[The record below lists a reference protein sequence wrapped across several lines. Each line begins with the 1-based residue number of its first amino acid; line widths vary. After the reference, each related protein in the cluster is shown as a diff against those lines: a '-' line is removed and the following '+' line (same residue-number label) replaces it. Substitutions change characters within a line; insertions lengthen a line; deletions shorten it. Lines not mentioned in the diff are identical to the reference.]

1 MNMGTFAFKMP
12 DIGEGVVEGEVVEWM
27 VAVGDT
33 VKEDDPILSVM
44 TDKATVE
51 IPSPVDGTVTKVVG
65 EAGDILPVGVV
76 CIEFEV
82 DGAGNA
88 SASDDAPAAKEAPAP
103 AAKESK
109 PEPTPEVAPAPTPAP
124 KAAATPAPAAAP
136 VARAPGTK
144 ALASPA
150 VRQRAREA
158 NISLD
163 HVAGSGPAG
172 RISHAD
178 LDAHIAGG
186 ASGASRAAPMGVR
199 ARTELNGTEA
209 MKVIG
214 LRRKIADSMIASY
227 SSIPHFSY
235 FEEVD
240 VTSLEELRQHLNA
253 TRPEGAPKLTYL
265 PFIMQALVKALAQRP
280 ECNALYDDEAN
291 VVTRHEAI
299 NLGIATQT
307 DRGLFVPVVKHVEA
321 MDIWQSATEMGRVT
335 GATRDGKAGVEDLT
349 GSTFTITSLGRLGG
363 LGATPI
369 INKPEVGILGVHN
382 AKDRAVVRDGA
393 VVIRRM
399 MNLSSSWDHRV
410 VDGHDGASLVQLV
423 KTYLENP
430 ATIFM

>member
-27 VAVGDT
+27 VAVGDS

-51 IPSPVDGTVTKVVG
+51 IPSPVDGKVTMVIG

-82 DGAGNA
+82 DGDGNA
-88 SASDDAPAAKEAPAP
+88 SSAEAAPESKAETAPAPEPKAEPKPAPTPTPAPAPAP
-103 AAKESK
+103 AA
-109 PEPTPEVAPAPTPAP
+109 V
-124 KAAATPAPAAAP
+124 

-150 VRQRAREA
+150 VRQRARQA
-158 NISLD
+158 NIDLNF
-163 HVAGSGPAG
+163 VAGSGPAG

-186 ASGASRAAPMGVR
+186 ASGASSARPMGAS
-199 ARTELNGTEA
+199 ARIEKNGTEDI
-209 MKVIG
+209 KVIG
-214 LRRKIADSMIASY
+214 LRRKIAEGMISSY
-227 SSIPHFSY
+227 TTIPHFSY

-240 VTSLEELRQHLNA
+240 VTALEELRQHLNA

-265 PFIMQALVKALAQRP
+265 PFIMQALVKALEERP
-280 ECNALYDDEAN
+280 ECNALYDDDSN

-321 MDIWQSATEMGRVT
+321 MDIWQSATEMTRVT
-335 GATRDGKAGVEDLT
+335 SATRDGKASADDLS

-382 AKDRAVVRDGA
+382 AKDRAVVKDGNI
-393 VVIRRM
+393 VIRRI

-423 KTYLENP
+423 KSYLEHP

>member
-1 MNMGTFAFKMP
+1 MGKFEFKLP
-12 DIGEGVVEGEVVEWM
+12 DIGEGVVEGEIVEWM

-51 IPSPVDGTVTKVVG
+51 IPAPCDGTVASIVG
-65 EAGDILPVGVV
+65 EAGDILPVGGV
-76 CIEFEV
+76 CIVFDV
-82 DGAGNA
+82 DGEGNA
-88 SASDDAPAAKEAPAP
+88 SASSEPVAEEAPPVEEVAAPVAEEKAPEPASAPAPAP
-103 AAKESK
+103 AA
-109 PEPTPEVAPAPTPAP
+109 PA
-124 KAAATPAPAAAP
+124 AAAP
-136 VARAPGTK
+136 VARAAGTK

-150 VRQRAREA
+150 VRQRARAA
-158 NISLD
+158 NIDLQL
-163 HVAGSGPAG
+163 VAGSGPAG

-178 LDAHIAGG
+178 LDRHIAGG
-186 ASGASRAAPMGVR
+186 AAAATPTMPMGGVAKI
-199 ARTELNGTEA
+199 ARNGTEDI
-209 MKVIG
+209 KVIG
-214 LRRKIADSMIASY
+214 LRRKIADGMMSSY
-227 SSIPHFSY
+227 STIPHFSY

-240 VTSLEELRQHLNA
+240 VTELEALRQHLNA

-280 ECNALYDDEAN
+280 ECNAVYDDEAG

-307 DRGLFVPVVKHVEA
+307 DRGLYVPVVKHVEA
-321 MDIWQSATEMGRVT
+321 MDIWQSAAEMGRVT
-335 GATRDGKAGVEDLT
+335 QATRDGKAGVDDLT

-382 AKDRAVVRDGA
+382 AKDRAVVHNGH
-393 VVIRRM
+393 VVVRRI

-423 KTYLENP
+423 KSYLEHP

>member
-1 MNMGTFAFKMP
+1 MGTFEFKLP
-12 DIGEGVVEGEVVEWM
+12 DIGEGVVEGEIVEWM
-27 VAVGDT
+27 VAVGDV

-51 IPSPVDGTVTKVVG
+51 IPAPCDGTVTSMVG
-65 EAGDILPVGVV
+65 DAGDIIPVGGV
-76 CIEFEV
+76 CIVFDVEG
-82 DGAGNA
+82 DGNA
-88 SASDDAPAAKEAPAP
+88 SEASQPVEEKPAAEETTAPVEEKAPATPPAPELPPVAAPLAPA
-103 AAKESK
+103 
-109 PEPTPEVAPAPTPAP
+109 
-124 KAAATPAPAAAP
+124 AAAP
-136 VARAPGTK
+136 VARAAGTK

-150 VRQRAREA
+150 VRQRARAA
-158 NISLD
+158 NIDLQL
-163 HVAGSGPAG
+163 VAGSGPAG

-178 LDAHIAGG
+178 LDRHIAGG
-186 ASGASRAAPMGVR
+186 AASASPSMPVGGVAKV
-199 ARTELNGTEA
+199 ARNGTEDI
-209 MKVIG
+209 KVIG
-214 LRRKIADSMIASY
+214 LRRKIADGMMSSY
-227 SSIPHFSY
+227 STIPHFSY

-240 VTSLEELRQHLNA
+240 VTELESLRQHLNA

-280 ECNALYDDEAN
+280 ECNALYDDEAG
-291 VVTRHEAI
+291 VVTRHQAI

-307 DRGLFVPVVKHVEA
+307 DRGLYVPVVKHVEA
-321 MDIWQSATEMGRVT
+321 MDIWQSAAEMGRVT
-335 GATRDGKAGVEDLT
+335 QATRDGKAGVDDLT

-382 AKDRAVVRDGA
+382 ATDRAVVRNGN
-393 VVIRRM
+393 VVVRRI

-423 KTYLENP
+423 KSYLEHP

>member
-1 MNMGTFAFKMP
+1 MGTFAFKMP

-27 VAVGDT
+27 VAVGDS

-51 IPSPVDGTVTKVVG
+51 IPSPVDGKVTKVIG

-82 DGAGNA
+82 DGDGNA
-88 SASDDAPAAKEAPAP
+88 SSTDAAPEPKAEAAPAPEPKAEPKPAPTPEPAPAP
-103 AAKESK
+103 A
-109 PEPTPEVAPAPTPAP
+109 PAPAPS
-124 KAAATPAPAAAP
+124 PAAA

-150 VRQRAREA
+150 VRQRARQA
-158 NISLD
+158 NIDLNF
-163 HVAGSGPAG
+163 VAGSGPAG

-186 ASGASRAAPMGVR
+186 ASGASSSRPMGAS
-199 ARTELNGTEA
+199 ARVEKNGTEDI
-209 MKVIG
+209 KVIG
-214 LRRKIADSMIASY
+214 LRRKIAEGMISSY
-227 SSIPHFSY
+227 STIPHFSY

-240 VTSLEELRQHLNA
+240 VTALEELRQHLNA

-265 PFIMQALVKALAQRP
+265 PFIMQALVKALDERP
-280 ECNALYDDEAN
+280 ECNALYDDDSN

-321 MDIWQSATEMGRVT
+321 MDIWQSATEMTRVT
-335 GATRDGKAGVEDLT
+335 SATRDGKATADDLT

-382 AKDRAVVRDGA
+382 AKDRAVVKDGNI
-393 VVIRRM
+393 VIRRI

-423 KTYLENP
+423 KSYLEHP

>member
-1 MNMGTFAFKMP
+1 MNMGKYEFKLP

-51 IPSPVDGTVTKVVG
+51 IPAPCDGVVASIVG
-65 EAGDILPVGVV
+65 EAGDILPVGAV
-76 CIEFEV
+76 CIVFDVEGE
-82 DGAGNA
+82 GNA
-88 SASDDAPAAKEAPAP
+88 SEAAEPVAEETPVVEATPEPVVEETTPEPAPAPAP
-103 AAKESK
+103 AA
-109 PEPTPEVAPAPTPAP
+109 PA
-124 KAAATPAPAAAP
+124 AAAP
-136 VARAPGTK
+136 VARAAGTK

-150 VRQRAREA
+150 VRQRARAA
-158 NISLD
+158 NIDLQL
-163 HVAGSGPAG
+163 VAGSGPAG

-178 LDAHIAGG
+178 LDRHIAGG
-186 ASGASRAAPMGVR
+186 AAAATPAMPMGGVAKV
-199 ARTELNGTEA
+199 ARNGTEDI
-209 MKVIG
+209 KVIG
-214 LRRKIADSMIASY
+214 LRRKIADGMMSSY
-227 SSIPHFSY
+227 STIPHFSY

-240 VTSLEELRQHLNA
+240 VTELEALRQHLNA

-280 ECNALYDDEAN
+280 ECNAVYDDEAG

-307 DRGLFVPVVKHVEA
+307 DRGLYVPVVKHVEA
-321 MDIWQSATEMGRVT
+321 MDIWQSAAEMGRVT
-335 GATRDGKAGVEDLT
+335 QATRDGKAGVDDLT

-382 AKDRAVVRDGA
+382 AKDRAVVHNGH
-393 VVIRRM
+393 VVVRRI

-423 KTYLENP
+423 KSYLEHP

>member
-1 MNMGTFAFKMP
+1 MGIYAFKLP
-12 DIGEGVVEGEVVEWM
+12 DLGEGVVEGEVVEWM
-27 VAVGDT
+27 VSMGDT

-51 IPSPVDGTVTKVVG
+51 IPSPVDGKVSKIIG
-65 EAGDILPVGVV
+65 EPGDILPVGEV

-82 DGAGNA
+82 DGAGN
-88 SASDDAPAAKEAPAP
+88 SDSISEATTTEAP
-103 AAKESK
+103 S
-109 PEPTPEVAPAPTPAP
+109 PEPEAKSEPVETKPQPVPEPSVEAVAP
-124 KAAATPAPAAAP
+124 AAP
-136 VARAPGTK
+136 VARAAGTK

-158 NISLD
+158 NVDLQL
-163 HVAGSGPAG
+163 VAGSGPGG

-178 LDAHIAGG
+178 LDRHIAGG
-186 ASGASRAAPMGVR
+186 ASGATSFAPVGAITKVKM
-199 ARTELNGTEA
+199 TGTEEI
-209 MKVIG
+209 KVIG
-214 LRRKIADSMIASY
+214 LRRKIADSMMASY
-227 SSIPHFSY
+227 STIAHFSY

-240 VTSLEELRQHLNA
+240 ITALEELRQHLNS

-265 PFIMQALVKALAQRP
+265 PFIMQALVKALKESP
-280 ECNALYDDEAN
+280 ECNALFDDEAN
-291 VVTRHEAI
+291 VVTRHQAI

-307 DRGLFVPVVKHVEA
+307 DRGLYVPVVKHVEA
-321 MDIWQSATEMGRVT
+321 MDIWQSAVEMVRVT
-335 GATRDGKAGVEDLT
+335 SATREGKATAEELT

-382 AKDRAVVRDGA
+382 AKERAVVRNGQI
-393 VVIRRM
+393 VVRRM

-410 VDGHDGASLVQLV
+410 VDGHDGATLVQRV
-423 KTYLENP
+423 KTLLENP

>member
-1 MNMGTFAFKMP
+1 MGTFAFKMP

-27 VAVGDT
+27 VAVGDS

-51 IPSPVDGTVTKVVG
+51 IPSPVDGKVTMVIG

-82 DGAGNA
+82 DGDGNA
-88 SASDDAPAAKEAPAP
+88 SSAEAAPEPKAETAPAPEPKAEPKPAPTPTPAPAPAP
-103 AAKESK
+103 AA
-109 PEPTPEVAPAPTPAP
+109 V
-124 KAAATPAPAAAP
+124 

-150 VRQRAREA
+150 VRQRARQA
-158 NISLD
+158 NIDLNF
-163 HVAGSGPAG
+163 VAGSGPAG

-186 ASGASRAAPMGVR
+186 ASGASSARPMGAS
-199 ARTELNGTEA
+199 ARIEKNGTEDI
-209 MKVIG
+209 KVIG
-214 LRRKIADSMIASY
+214 LRRKIAEGMISSY
-227 SSIPHFSY
+227 TTIPHFSY

-240 VTSLEELRQHLNA
+240 VTALEELRQHLNA

-265 PFIMQALVKALAQRP
+265 PFIMQALVKALEERP
-280 ECNALYDDEAN
+280 ECNALYDDDSN

-321 MDIWQSATEMGRVT
+321 MDIWQSATEMTRVT
-335 GATRDGKAGVEDLT
+335 SATRDGKASADDLS

-382 AKDRAVVRDGA
+382 AKDRAVVKDGNI
-393 VVIRRM
+393 VIRRI

-423 KTYLENP
+423 KSYLEHP

>member
-1 MNMGTFAFKMP
+1 MGTFEFKLP
-12 DIGEGVVEGEVVEWM
+12 DIGEGVVEGEIVEWM
-27 VAVGDT
+27 VAVGDV

-51 IPSPVDGTVTKVVG
+51 IPAPCDGTVTSMVG
-65 EAGDILPVGVV
+65 DAGDIIPVGGV
-76 CIEFEV
+76 CIVFDVEG
-82 DGAGNA
+82 DGNA
-88 SASDDAPAAKEAPAP
+88 SEASQPAEEKPAAEETTAPVEEKSPATPPAPELPPVAASSAPA
-103 AAKESK
+103 
-109 PEPTPEVAPAPTPAP
+109 
-124 KAAATPAPAAAP
+124 AAAP
-136 VARAPGTK
+136 VARAAGTK

-150 VRQRAREA
+150 VRQRARAA
-158 NISLD
+158 NVDLQL
-163 HVAGSGPAG
+163 VAGSGPAG

-178 LDAHIAGG
+178 LDRHIAGG
-186 ASGASRAAPMGVR
+186 AASASPSMPVGGVAKV
-199 ARTELNGTEA
+199 ARNGTEDI
-209 MKVIG
+209 KVIG
-214 LRRKIADSMIASY
+214 LRRKIADGMMSSY
-227 SSIPHFSY
+227 STIPHFSY

-240 VTSLEELRQHLNA
+240 VTELESLRQHLNA

-280 ECNALYDDEAN
+280 ECNALYDDEAG
-291 VVTRHEAI
+291 VVTRHQAI

-307 DRGLFVPVVKHVEA
+307 DRGLYVPVVKHVEA
-321 MDIWQSATEMGRVT
+321 MDIWQSAAEMGRVT
-335 GATRDGKAGVEDLT
+335 QATRDGKAGVDDLT

-382 AKDRAVVRDGA
+382 ATDRAVVRNGN
-393 VVIRRM
+393 VVVRRI

-423 KTYLENP
+423 KSYLEHP

>member
-1 MNMGTFAFKMP
+1 MGTFAFKMP

-27 VAVGDT
+27 VAVGDA

-82 DGAGNA
+82 EGAGNA
-88 SASDDAPAAKEAPAP
+88 SASDAAPAAKEAPAP

-186 ASGASRAAPMGVR
+186 AAGASRAAPMGGR

-240 VTSLEELRQHLNA
+240 VTALEELRQHLNA

-335 GATRDGKAGVEDLT
+335 GATREGKAGVEDLT

>member
-27 VAVGDT
+27 VAVGDV

-51 IPSPVDGTVTKVVG
+51 IPSPVDGKLTKVIG
-65 EAGDILPVGVV
+65 EAGDILTVGVV

-88 SASDDAPAAKEAPAP
+88 SASEEAPAKKEEAP
-103 AAKESK
+103 AKE
-109 PEPTPEVAPAPTPAP
+109 EAAPAPTPAP
-124 KAAATPAPAAAP
+124 KAAAAPAPAPTPAPAAAA

-178 LDAHIAGG
+178 LDTHIAGG
-186 ASGASRAAPMGVR
+186 ASGASHSSPVGGR
-199 ARTELNGTEA
+199 ARTELNGTEV

-227 SSIPHFSY
+227 STIPHFSY

-240 VTSLEELRQHLNA
+240 VTALEELRQHLNA

-265 PFIMQALVKALAQRP
+265 PFIMQALVKALAERP

-335 GATRDGKAGVEDLT
+335 SATRDGKAGVEDLT

-382 AKDRAVVRDGA
+382 AKDRAVVRNGA

>member
-1 MNMGTFAFKMP
+1 MGIYAFKLP

-27 VAVGDT
+27 VSMGDT

-51 IPSPVDGTVTKVVG
+51 IPSPVDGKVSKIIG
-65 EAGDILPVGVV
+65 EPGDILPVGEV

-82 DGAGNA
+82 DGAGN
-88 SASDDAPAAKEAPAP
+88 SASSSEATTAEAPSPEPAAKPEPVETKPQPVSEPVVEAPAP
-103 AAKESK
+103 AA
-109 PEPTPEVAPAPTPAP
+109 
-124 KAAATPAPAAAP
+124 P
-136 VARAPGTK
+136 VARAAGTK

-158 NISLD
+158 NVDLQL
-163 HVAGSGPAG
+163 VAGSGPGG

-178 LDAHIAGG
+178 LDRHIAGG
-186 ASGASRAAPMGVR
+186 ASGATSFAPVGATTKMMM
-199 ARTELNGTEA
+199 TGTEEI
-209 MKVIG
+209 KVIG
-214 LRRKIADSMIASY
+214 LRRKIADSMMASY
-227 SSIPHFSY
+227 STIAHFSY

-240 VTSLEELRQHLNA
+240 ITALEELRQHLNS

-265 PFIMQALVKALAQRP
+265 PFIMQALVKALRESP
-280 ECNALYDDEAN
+280 ECNALFDDEAN
-291 VVTRHEAI
+291 VVTRHQAI

-307 DRGLFVPVVKHVEA
+307 DRGLYVPVVKHVEA
-321 MDIWQSATEMGRVT
+321 MDIWQSAVEMVRVT
-335 GATRDGKAGVEDLT
+335 SATREGKATADELT
-349 GSTFTITSLGRLGG
+349 GSTFTITSLGKLGG

-382 AKDRAVVRDGA
+382 AKERAVVRNGQI
-393 VVIRRM
+393 VVRRM

-410 VDGHDGASLVQLV
+410 VDGHDGATLVQRV
-423 KTYLENP
+423 KTLLENP

>member
-1 MNMGTFAFKMP
+1 MGTFAFKMP

-27 VAVGDT
+27 VAVGDS

-51 IPSPVDGTVTKVVG
+51 IPSPVDGKVTKVIG

-82 DGAGNA
+82 DGDGNA
-88 SASDDAPAAKEAPAP
+88 SASAPAP
-103 AAKESK
+103 APAPEAKAESAPAPK
-109 PEPTPEVAPAPTPAP
+109 PKAEPAPAAAPTPAP
-124 KAAATPAPAAAP
+124 AATPAPAPA
-136 VARAPGTK
+136 VVERAPGTK

-150 VRQRAREA
+150 VRQRARQA
-158 NISLD
+158 NIDLNF
-163 HVAGSGPAG
+163 VAGSGPAG

-186 ASGASRAAPMGVR
+186 ANGASRARPMGAS
-199 ARTELNGTEA
+199 ARVEKNGTEDI
-209 MKVIG
+209 KVIG
-214 LRRKIADSMIASY
+214 LRRKIAEGMVSSY
-227 SSIPHFSY
+227 STIPHFSY

-240 VTSLEELRQHLNA
+240 VTALEELRQHLNA

-265 PFIMQALVKALAQRP
+265 PFIMQALVKALDERP
-280 ECNALYDDEAN
+280 ECNALYDDDSN

-321 MDIWQSATEMGRVT
+321 MDIWQAATEMTRVT
-335 GATRDGKAGVEDLT
+335 SATRDGKATADDLS

-382 AKDRAVVRDGA
+382 AKDRAVVKDGNI
-393 VVIRRM
+393 VIRRI

-410 VDGHDGASLVQLV
+410 VDGHDGASLVQLI
-423 KTYLENP
+423 KSYLEHP

>member
-1 MNMGTFAFKMP
+1 MGTFAFKMP

-27 VAVGDT
+27 VAVGDS

-51 IPSPVDGTVTKVVG
+51 IPSPVDGKVTNVIG

-82 DGAGNA
+82 DGDGNA
-88 SASDDAPAAKEAPAP
+88 SASAPAP
-103 AAKESK
+103 ETKA
-109 PEPTPEVAPAPTPAP
+109 EPTPAPEPKAEPAPAPAPTPAP
-124 KAAATPAPAAAP
+124 AAVPAPAPA
-136 VARAPGTK
+136 VVERAPGTK

-150 VRQRAREA
+150 VRQRARQA
-158 NISLD
+158 NVDLNF
-163 HVAGSGPAG
+163 VAGSGPAG

-186 ASGASRAAPMGVR
+186 ANGASRARPMGAS
-199 ARTELNGTEA
+199 ARVEKNGTEDI
-209 MKVIG
+209 KVIG
-214 LRRKIADSMIASY
+214 LRRKIAEGMVSSY
-227 SSIPHFSY
+227 STIPHFSY

-240 VTSLEELRQHLNA
+240 VTALEELRQHLNA

-265 PFIMQALVKALAQRP
+265 PFIMQALVKALDERP
-280 ECNALYDDEAN
+280 ECNALYDDDSN

-321 MDIWQSATEMGRVT
+321 MDIWQAATEMTRVT
-335 GATRDGKAGVEDLT
+335 SATRDGKATADDLS

-382 AKDRAVVRDGA
+382 AKDRAVVKDGNI
-393 VVIRRM
+393 VIRRI

-410 VDGHDGASLVQLV
+410 VDGHDGASLVQLI
-423 KTYLENP
+423 KSYLEHP

>member
-1 MNMGTFAFKMP
+1 MGKYEFKLP

-51 IPSPVDGTVTKVVG
+51 IPAPCDGVVASIVG
-65 EAGDILPVGVV
+65 EAGDILPVGAV
-76 CIEFEV
+76 CIVFDVEGE
-82 DGAGNA
+82 GNA
-88 SASDDAPAAKEAPAP
+88 SEAAEPVAEETPVVEATPEPVVEETTPEPAPAPAP
-103 AAKESK
+103 AA
-109 PEPTPEVAPAPTPAP
+109 PA
-124 KAAATPAPAAAP
+124 AAAP
-136 VARAPGTK
+136 VARAAGTK

-150 VRQRAREA
+150 VRQRARAA
-158 NISLD
+158 NIDLQL
-163 HVAGSGPAG
+163 VAGSGPAG

-178 LDAHIAGG
+178 LDRHIAGG
-186 ASGASRAAPMGVR
+186 AAAATPAMPMGGVAKV
-199 ARTELNGTEA
+199 ARNGTEDI
-209 MKVIG
+209 KVIG
-214 LRRKIADSMIASY
+214 LRRKIADGMMSSY
-227 SSIPHFSY
+227 STIPHFSY

-240 VTSLEELRQHLNA
+240 VTELEALRQHLNA

-280 ECNALYDDEAN
+280 ECNAVYDDEAG

-307 DRGLFVPVVKHVEA
+307 DRGLYVPVVKHVEA
-321 MDIWQSATEMGRVT
+321 MDIWQSAAEMGRVT
-335 GATRDGKAGVEDLT
+335 QATRDGKAGVDDLT

-382 AKDRAVVRDGA
+382 AKDRAVVHNGH
-393 VVIRRM
+393 VVVRRI

-423 KTYLENP
+423 KSYLEHP

>member
-1 MNMGTFAFKMP
+1 MGTFAFKMP

-27 VAVGDT
+27 VAVGDS

-51 IPSPVDGTVTKVVG
+51 IPSPVDGKVTKVIG

-82 DGAGNA
+82 DGDGNA
-88 SASDDAPAAKEAPAP
+88 SAPAPAP
-103 AAKESK
+103 EAKAEPAPA
-109 PEPTPEVAPAPTPAP
+109 PEPKAEPAPAPAPTPAP
-124 KAAATPAPAAAP
+124 AAVPAPAPA
-136 VARAPGTK
+136 VVERAPGTK

-150 VRQRAREA
+150 VRQRARQA
-158 NISLD
+158 NVDLNF
-163 HVAGSGPAG
+163 VAGSGPAG

-186 ASGASRAAPMGVR
+186 ANGASRARPMGAS
-199 ARTELNGTEA
+199 ARVEKNGTEDI
-209 MKVIG
+209 KVIG
-214 LRRKIADSMIASY
+214 LRRKIAEGMVSSY
-227 SSIPHFSY
+227 STIPHFSY

-240 VTSLEELRQHLNA
+240 VTALEELRQHLNA

-265 PFIMQALVKALAQRP
+265 PFIMQALVKALDERP
-280 ECNALYDDEAN
+280 ECNALYDDDSN

-321 MDIWQSATEMGRVT
+321 MDIWQAATEMTRVT
-335 GATRDGKAGVEDLT
+335 SATRDGKATADDLS

-382 AKDRAVVRDGA
+382 AKDRAVVKDGNI
-393 VVIRRM
+393 VIRRI

-410 VDGHDGASLVQLV
+410 VDGHDGASLVQLI
-423 KTYLENP
+423 KSYLEHP

>member
-1 MNMGTFAFKMP
+1 MGTFAFKMP

-27 VAVGDT
+27 VAVGDS

-51 IPSPVDGTVTKVVG
+51 IPSPVDGKVTKVIG

-82 DGAGNA
+82 DGDGNA
-88 SASDDAPAAKEAPAP
+88 SSTDTAPEPKAEAAPAPEPKAEPKPAPTPEPAPAP
-103 AAKESK
+103 A
-109 PEPTPEVAPAPTPAP
+109 PAPS
-124 KAAATPAPAAAP
+124 PAAA

-150 VRQRAREA
+150 VRQRARQA
-158 NISLD
+158 NIDLNF
-163 HVAGSGPAG
+163 VAGSGPAG

-186 ASGASRAAPMGVR
+186 ASGASSSRPMGAS
-199 ARTELNGTEA
+199 ARVEKNGTEDI
-209 MKVIG
+209 KVIG
-214 LRRKIADSMIASY
+214 LRRKIAEGMISSY
-227 SSIPHFSY
+227 STIPHFSY

-240 VTSLEELRQHLNA
+240 VTALEELRQHLNA

-265 PFIMQALVKALAQRP
+265 PFIMQALVKALDERP
-280 ECNALYDDEAN
+280 ECNALYDDDSN

-321 MDIWQSATEMGRVT
+321 MDIWQSATEMTRVT
-335 GATRDGKAGVEDLT
+335 SATRDGKATADDLT

-382 AKDRAVVRDGA
+382 AKDRAVVKDGNI
-393 VVIRRM
+393 VIRRI

-423 KTYLENP
+423 KSYLEHP

>member
-1 MNMGTFAFKMP
+1 MGKFEFKLP
-12 DIGEGVVEGEVVEWM
+12 DIGEGVVEGEIVEWM

-51 IPSPVDGTVTKVVG
+51 IPAPCDGTVASIVG
-65 EAGDILPVGVV
+65 EAGDILPVGGV
-76 CIEFEV
+76 CIVFDV
-82 DGAGNA
+82 DGEGNA
-88 SASDDAPAAKEAPAP
+88 SASSEPVAEDAPPVEEVAAPVAEEKAPEPAPAPAPAP
-103 AAKESK
+103 AA
-109 PEPTPEVAPAPTPAP
+109 
-124 KAAATPAPAAAP
+124 AAAAAP
-136 VARAPGTK
+136 VARAAGTK

-150 VRQRAREA
+150 VRQRARAA
-158 NISLD
+158 NIDLQL
-163 HVAGSGPAG
+163 VAGSGPAG

-178 LDAHIAGG
+178 LDRHIAGG
-186 ASGASRAAPMGVR
+186 AAAATPTMPMGGVAKV
-199 ARTELNGTEA
+199 ARNGTEDI
-209 MKVIG
+209 KVIG
-214 LRRKIADSMIASY
+214 LRRKIADGMMSSY
-227 SSIPHFSY
+227 STIPHFSY

-240 VTSLEELRQHLNA
+240 VTELEALRQHLNA

-280 ECNALYDDEAN
+280 ECNAVYDDEAG

-307 DRGLFVPVVKHVEA
+307 DRGLYVPVVKHVEA
-321 MDIWQSATEMGRVT
+321 MDIWQSAAEMGRVT
-335 GATRDGKAGVEDLT
+335 QATRDGKAGVDDLT

-382 AKDRAVVRDGA
+382 AKDRAVVHNGH
-393 VVIRRM
+393 VVVRRI

-423 KTYLENP
+423 KSYLEHP

>member
-1 MNMGTFAFKMP
+1 MGTFAFKMP

-27 VAVGDT
+27 VAVGDN

-51 IPSPVDGTVTKVVG
+51 IPSPVDGKVTKVIG

-82 DGAGNA
+82 DGDGNA
-88 SASDDAPAAKEAPAP
+88 SASAPAP
-103 AAKESK
+103 EAKVEPAPA
-109 PEPTPEVAPAPTPAP
+109 PEPKAEPAPAPAPTPAP
-124 KAAATPAPAAAP
+124 AATPAPAPA
-136 VARAPGTK
+136 VVERAPGTK

-150 VRQRAREA
+150 VRQRARQA
-158 NISLD
+158 NVDLNF
-163 HVAGSGPAG
+163 VAGSGPAG

-186 ASGASRAAPMGVR
+186 ANGASRARPMGAS
-199 ARTELNGTEA
+199 ARVEKNGTEDI
-209 MKVIG
+209 KVIG
-214 LRRKIADSMIASY
+214 LRRKIAEGMVSSY
-227 SSIPHFSY
+227 STIPHFSY

-240 VTSLEELRQHLNA
+240 VTALEELRQHLNA

-265 PFIMQALVKALAQRP
+265 PFIMQALVKALDERP
-280 ECNALYDDEAN
+280 ECNALYDDDSN

-321 MDIWQSATEMGRVT
+321 MDIWQAATEMTRVT
-335 GATRDGKAGVEDLT
+335 SATRDGKATADDLS

-382 AKDRAVVRDGA
+382 AKDRAVVKDGNI
-393 VVIRRM
+393 VIRRI

-410 VDGHDGASLVQLV
+410 VDGHDGASLVQLI
-423 KTYLENP
+423 KSYLEHP

>member
-1 MNMGTFAFKMP
+1 MGTFAFKMP

-27 VAVGDT
+27 VAVGDI

-51 IPSPVDGTVTKVVG
+51 IPSPVDGKVTRVVG
-65 EAGDILPVGVV
+65 EAGDTLPVGVV

-82 DGAGNA
+82 EGDGNA
-88 SASDDAPAAKEAPAP
+88 AATDDAPKAE
-103 AAKESK
+103 
-109 PEPTPEVAPAPTPAP
+109 PTPAP
-124 KAAATPAPAAAP
+124 KAEPAPEPKVEPAPAPKAAPVAAAP
-136 VARAPGTK
+136 VAAAPAVQRAAGTK
-144 ALASPA
+144 ALSSPA
-150 VRQRAREA
+150 VRQRARQA
-158 NISLD
+158 NIDLNM
-163 HVAGSGPAG
+163 VAGSGPAG

-186 ASGASRAAPMGVR
+186 ASGASRARPMGASV
-199 ARTELNGTEA
+199 RTERNGTEEI
-209 MKVIG
+209 KVIG
-214 LRRKIADSMIASY
+214 LRRKIAEGMVSSY
-227 SSIPHFSY
+227 TTIPHFSY

-240 VTSLEELRQHLNA
+240 VTALEELRQHLNA

-265 PFIMQALVKALAQRP
+265 PFIMQALVKALGERP
-280 ECNALYDDEAN
+280 ECNAVYDDDSN

-307 DRGLFVPVVKHVEA
+307 DRGLFVPVVQHVEA
-321 MDIWQSATEMGRVT
+321 MDIWQSAEEMMRVT
-335 GATRDGKAGVEDLT
+335 SATRDGKATADVLS

-382 AKDRAVVRDGA
+382 AKDRAVVRDGN

-423 KTYLENP
+423 KSYLEHP

>member
-1 MNMGTFAFKMP
+1 MGKFEFKLP
-12 DIGEGVVEGEVVEWM
+12 DIGEGVVEGEIVEWM

-51 IPSPVDGTVTKVVG
+51 IPAPCDGTVTSIVG
-65 EAGDILPVGVV
+65 EAGDILPVGGV
-76 CIEFEV
+76 CIVFDV
-82 DGAGNA
+82 DGEGNA
-88 SASDDAPAAKEAPAP
+88 SEASEPVAEEAPAVEEKVEPVVEEKAPKPAPAPAP
-103 AAKESK
+103 AA
-109 PEPTPEVAPAPTPAP
+109 PT
-124 KAAATPAPAAAP
+124 ATAP
-136 VARAPGTK
+136 VARAAGTK

-150 VRQRAREA
+150 VRQRARAA
-158 NISLD
+158 NIDLQL
-163 HVAGSGPAG
+163 VAGSGPAG

-178 LDAHIAGG
+178 LDRHIAGG
-186 ASGASRAAPMGVR
+186 AASATSSMPMGGVAKV
-199 ARTELNGTEA
+199 ARNGTEA
-209 MKVIG
+209 IKVIG
-214 LRRKIADSMIASY
+214 LRRKIADGMMSSY
-227 SSIPHFSY
+227 STIPHFSY

-240 VTSLEELRQHLNA
+240 VTELESLRQHLNA

-280 ECNALYDDEAN
+280 ECNALYDDEAG

-307 DRGLFVPVVKHVEA
+307 DRGLYVPVVKHVEA
-321 MDIWQSATEMGRVT
+321 MDIWQSAAEMGRVT
-335 GATRDGKAGVEDLT
+335 QATRDGKAGVDDLT

-382 AKDRAVVRDGA
+382 AKDRAVVKDGH
-393 VVIRRM
+393 VVVRRI

-423 KTYLENP
+423 KSYLEHP